1 MALPW
6 IRRLSYE
13 IVLKGHAALSILVIV
28 GTWLHLRRRRGFEAF
43 SLVGGLAAFLLNTVI
58 HTVYQLFRNSAAGQ
72 SLALA
77 DVVKHQDAVELTFRP
92 PRPWKVREGQYIY
105 VRAPG
110 IRSLSFAESHPF
122 HIAWWEAG
130 PDGKAVSISL
140 LAQVRSGFTRAL
152 YGTPHSRVRI
162 LVDGPYGEHYDTD
175 GYSSIII
182 VATGIGIAGQLSYVK
197 TFVESTLQG
206 EHKALPVRNTRRMTL
221 IWQMEEECT
230 SSLHPRFKAKLTED
244 RPRRLDL

>member
-1 MALPW
+1 
-6 IRRLSYE
+6 
-13 IVLKGHAALSILVIV
+13 LKGHAILSILIIV
-28 GTWLHLRRRRGFEAF
+28 WTWLHLRRRRGFEAF
-43 SLVGGLAAFLLNTVI
+43 SLIGGLAAFLLNSVVHI
-58 HTVYQLFRNSAAGQ
+58 IYQIFRNSAAGQ

-92 PRPWKVREGQYIY
+92 SRPWKVREGQYIY

-122 HIAWWEAG
+122 LIAWWEAG

-152 YGTPHSRVRI
+152 SGTPHSRVRI
-162 LVDGPYGEHYDTD
+162 LVDGPYGEHYDTN

-182 VATGIGIAGQLSYVK
+182 VATGIGIAAQLSYVK
-197 TFVESTLQG
+197 TFVESALQG
-206 EHKALPVRNTRRMTL
+206 EHKTSSVHNNRRMTL
-221 IWQMEEECT
+221 IWQMEEECN
-230 SSLHPRFKAKLTED
+230 SSHNP
-244 RPRRLDL
+244 